1 MCLAESSGGMKN
13 SIPQFLLLENPSS
26 QAGGDGR
33 RGSPSLVDCGMAV
46 FARLLQEMF
55 VQWAFASRS
64 GLLQLLDARVKVLFW
79 LLLLVIIS
87 FKSTVTSLAC
97 IAGMIAMLTLGA
109 RVGLGHVYGKVLPLT
124 FFFGVLLSAPS
135 MLNIFAPGAVVFP
148 LITLHDPVTI
158 LTITI
163 PQQIGITEEGLTICF
178 RLVLRVFASLS
189 LSILMLSVTPFP
201 EIIRAL
207 KLFHIPDFLLL
218 ILTLTGKYIYLFA
231 QTVLDMYRAMKV
243 RLVLGITSADFRAW
257 STGRMA
263 SIFRKTQLRAD
274 DIYRAMLCRGF
285 SGEIRLA
292 GARHLRKNDW
302 AGACVLAVFVLA
314 AILV

>member
-1 MCLAESSGGMKN
+1 MRN
-13 SIPQFLLLENPSS
+13 NIPQFLLLENPPV
-26 QAGGDGR
+26 QTVGDGR
-33 RGSPSLVDCGMAV
+33 RTSFSLVDRGVAV
-46 FARLLQEMF
+46 FARLLQEIF
-55 VQWAFASRS
+55 VQWDIASRC
-64 GLLQLLDARVKVLFW
+64 GRLQLLDARVKVLFW
-79 LLLLVIIS
+79 VLLLMIIS
-87 FKSTVTSLAC
+87 FKSTVYSLAC

-109 RVGLGHVYGKVLPLT
+109 RVGPGHVYGKVLPLT

-135 MLNIFAPGAVVFP
+135 MLNIFAPGTLVFP
-148 LITLHDPVTI
+148 LITLQGPVSV

-163 PQQIGITEEGLTICF
+163 PQQIGVTEEGLTICL

-207 KLFHIPDFLLL
+207 KLFHVPDFLLL

-243 RLVLGITSADFRAW
+243 RLVLGISSADFRVW

-263 SIFRKTQLRAD
+263 TIFRKTQMRAD

-292 GARHLRKNDW
+292 GARHLCISDW
-302 AGACVLAVFVLA
+302 AGAGLLAVFVLA
-314 AILV
+314 ATLV

>member
-1 MCLAESSGGMKN
+1 MYLAASSGGMRN
-13 SIPQFLLLENPSS
+13 NIPQFLLLENPPV
-26 QAGGDGR
+26 QTVGDGR
-33 RGSPSLVDCGMAV
+33 RASLSLVDRGVAV
-46 FARLLQEMF
+46 FARLLQDIF
-55 VQWAFASRS
+55 VQWDLASRS
-64 GLLQLLDARVKVLFW
+64 GRIQLLDARVKVLFW
-79 LLLLVIIS
+79 VLLLMIIS
-87 FKSTVTSLAC
+87 FKSSLFSLAC
-97 IAGMIAMLTLGA
+97 ITGMIAMLVLGA
-109 RVGLGHVYGKVLPLT
+109 RAGLRQVYGKVLPLT

-135 MLNIFAPGAVVFP
+135 MLNIFAPGTLILP
-148 LITLHDPVTI
+148 LITLQSQVTI
-158 LTITI
+158 LTIVI

-178 RLVLRVFASLS
+178 RLVLRVFTSLS

-207 KLFHIPDFLLL
+207 KLFRIPDFLLL

-243 RLVLGITSADFRAW
+243 RLVLGISSGDFRAW

-263 SIFRKTQLRAD
+263 TMFRKTQMRAD

-292 GARHLRKNDW
+292 GVRHLCMNDW
-302 AGACVLAVFVLA
+302 VGAGVLAVFVLA
-314 AILV
+314 AALV

>member
-1 MCLAESSGGMKN
+1 MKS
-13 SIPQFLLLENPSS
+13 SIPQFLLLENPPV
-26 QAGGDGR
+26 QAIGDGR
-33 RGSPSLVDCGMAV
+33 RASHSLVDRGMTV
-46 FARLLQEMF
+46 FARLLQDIF
-55 VQWAFASRS
+55 IQWDLASRS

-79 LLLLVIIS
+79 VLLLVIVS
-87 FKSTVTSLAC
+87 FKSTVISLAC
-97 IAGMIAMLTLGA
+97 IAGMIAMLMIGA
-109 RVGLGHVYGKVLPLT
+109 GVGLRQVYGKVLPLT

-135 MLNIFAPGAVVFP
+135 MLNIFVPGTMILP
-148 LITLHDPVTI
+148 LITLHGPVSI

-163 PQQIGITEEGLTICF
+163 PQQIGITEEGLTICL

-189 LSILMLSVTPFP
+189 LSILMLAVTSFP
-201 EIIRAL
+201 EVIRAL

-243 RLVLGITSADFRAW
+243 RLVFGISSADFRAW
-257 STGRMA
+257 SAGRMA
-263 SIFRKTQLRAD
+263 TIFRKTQLRAD

-292 GARHLRKNDW
+292 GARHLRTNDW
-302 AGACVLAVFVLA
+302 AGAGVLAVFVLA
-314 AILV
+314 ALLV

>member
-1 MCLAESSGGMKN
+1 MKN
-13 SIPQFLLLENPSS
+13 SIPQFLLLENPPAPS
-26 QAGGDGR
+26 GGNGR
-33 RGSPSLVDCGMAV
+33 RRAHSLVDRGMTV
-46 FARLLQEMF
+46 FA
-55 VQWAFASRS
+55 
-64 GLLQLLDARVKVLFW
+64 GLLQDIMIQWALASRAGLLQVLDARVKVLFW
-79 LLLLVIIS
+79 VLLLVTIS
-87 FKSTVTSLAC
+87 FKSTVPSLAG
-97 IAGMIAMLTLGA
+97 IAAMTVVLTFGS
-109 RVGLGHVYGKVLPLT
+109 RVGLGRVYGKVLPLT

-135 MLNIFAPGAVVFP
+135 MLNIFSPGTMILP
-148 LITLHDPVTI
+148 LITLQGPVPV
-158 LTITI
+158 LTMTI
-163 PQQIGITEEGLTICF
+163 PQQIGITAEGLTICF

-207 KLFHIPDFLLL
+207 KLFRIPDFLLL

-243 RLVLGITSADFRAW
+243 RLVLGMTNADFRAW

-263 SIFRKTQLRAD
+263 IIFRKTQLRAD

-292 GARHLRKNDW
+292 GSGRLRKSDW